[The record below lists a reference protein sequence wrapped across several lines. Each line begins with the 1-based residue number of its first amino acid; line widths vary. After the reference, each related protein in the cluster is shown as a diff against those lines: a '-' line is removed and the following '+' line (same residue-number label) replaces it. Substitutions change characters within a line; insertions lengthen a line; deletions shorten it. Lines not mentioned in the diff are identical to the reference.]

1 MDVIR
6 VYTYFFND
14 YGVTPFDFLTRRVQ
28 CLLPVKI
35 PKDGFTVLHGR
46 HEVIVDFI
54 GVMLQRLDRS
64 QTLHTLNIQSIT
76 AQQS

>member
-6 VYTYFFND
+6 VYTYYFND

-28 CLLPVKI
+28 RLFQVKI
-35 PKDGFTVLHGR
+35 AKDGFTVLHGR
-46 HEVIVDFI
+46 HEVIVDLM

-64 QTLHTLNIQSIT
+64 HTLHTLTSNR
-76 AQQS
+76 